1 MLSLSKKK
9 QKQKQTQ
16 QASGYGAG
24 AGTDDSGGSSS
35 SYHTHA
41 CSYGSNCLVAA
52 LKLLPCTYNKC
63 SNMSHHL
70 CFTESDHVRRQH
82 RDSAEG
88 HGGINYAPCAEHCP
102 ICNSAFNSHTT

>member
-70 CFTESDHVRRQH
+70 CFTESGHVKRQH
-82 RDSAEG
+82 RGSAEG